1 MHCALVVYASIQD
14 PSDYGEVNDLFVS
27 KNGRGGGN
35 PSRIEREFTNT
46 FRILG
51 LSMPPDVADEMRDAQ
66 YRFEKAMSEI
76 SKTTAGI
83 RRDLPI
89 EIDKNTVGNALTG
102 WDAGRKAINE
112 MFVTL
117 NTATGLSELKE
128 IPPAGPNQLSEYGRS
143 QRQFLNLK
151 KKLKLCQNRGGQTLA
166 STWGNLMVA
175 GTVSDYCALPDPN
188 EYFYQ

>member
-1 MHCALVVYASIQD
+1 
-14 PSDYGEVNDLFVS
+14 VNELFEAKS
-27 KNGRGGGN
+27 ARGGGN

-51 LSMPPDVADEMRDAQ
+51 LSMPPDIAEEIRDAQ
-66 YRFEKAMSEI
+66 DRFDKAMSGI

-89 EIDKNTVGNALTG
+89 EIDVVAVVGNARAG
-102 WDAGRKAINE
+102 WDDGRKAINDI
-112 MFVTL
+112 FLIV
-117 NTATGLSELKE
+117 NKATGLSEMRT
-128 IPPAGPNQLSEYGRS
+128 IPAAGPNQLSEYGRS
-143 QRQFLNLK
+143 QRRFLDLK
-151 KKLKLCQNRGGQTLA
+151 KKLKLCQNRNGQTLA

>member
-1 MHCALVVYASIQD
+1 
-14 PSDYGEVNDLFVS
+14 VNELFEAKS
-27 KNGRGGGN
+27 ARGGGN

-51 LSMPPDVADEMRDAQ
+51 LSMPPDFADEILDAQ
-66 YRFEKAMSEI
+66 YRFDKAMTGI
-76 SKTTAGI
+76 SRTTAGI

-89 EIDKNTVGNALTG
+89 EIDAEKVVSSALAG
-102 WDAGRKAINE
+102 WEDGRKAINDI
-112 MFVTL
+112 FSIL
-117 NTATGLSELKE
+117 NEATGLSEMKG
-128 IPPAGPNQLSEYGRS
+128 IPAAGPNQLVAYGRS
-143 QRQFLNLK
+143 QRRFLDLK

-188 EYFYQ
+188 DYFYQ